1 MDKHKNADRHKI
13 YPGFRKFYD
22 KGLLKATYK
31 DIALKKEYQCSK
43 CGKKIKIDNYEK
55 MRKRSRLIQWLI
67 RCLVVGSVVMFRGDF
82 HDVFAKIFL
91 SYYKTQDPLFWLW
104 ETLFHIIIVIIP
116 ALAVMVVAVWLER
129 VIFLKRYC
137 AKLQKSG
144 TDPYPGEK
152 TE

>member
-1 MDKHKNADRHKI
+1 MKKVKCMANHKI
-13 YPGFRKFYD
+13 YPSYREFYD

-55 MRKRSRLIQWLI
+55 MRKRSRLIQLFI
-67 RCLVVGSVVMFRGDF
+67 RWLVVGSVGMFRGDF
-82 HDVFAKIFL
+82 HDAFSKIFL
-91 SYYKTQDPLFWLW
+91 SYYEVQYFWFRFW
-104 ETLFHIIIVIIP
+104 EITFLVIVVVIP
-116 ALAVMVVAVWLER
+116 SIAAMTVVLWLER

-144 TDPYPGEK
+144 TDPCVGKDVE
-152 TE
+152 

>member
-55 MRKRSRLIQWLI
+55 
-67 RCLVVGSVVMFRGDF
+67 
-82 HDVFAKIFL
+82 
-91 SYYKTQDPLFWLW
+91 
-104 ETLFHIIIVIIP
+104 
-116 ALAVMVVAVWLER
+116 
-129 VIFLKRYC
+129 
-137 AKLQKSG
+137 
-144 TDPYPGEK
+144 
-152 TE
+152 

>member
-55 MRKRSRLIQWLI
+55 MRKRSSYNGLY
-67 RCLVVGSVVMFRGDF
+67 VV
-82 HDVFAKIFL
+82 
-91 SYYKTQDPLFWLW
+91 WLW
-104 ETLFHIIIVIIP
+104 VL
-116 ALAVMVVAVWLER
+116 LLCLG
-129 VIFLKRYC
+129 VIFMMSLRKYF
-137 AKLQKSG
+137 
-144 TDPYPGEK
+144 
-152 TE
+152 

>member
-55 MRKRSRLIQWLI
+55 MRKRNIKINVFINEEEQI
-67 RCLVVGSVVMFRGDF
+67 RFKDKVKKLGLSQSAYIR
-82 HDVFAKIFL
+82 KIINE
-91 SYYKTQDPLFWLW
+91 DMDN
-104 ETLFHIIIVIIP
+104 VIHKDEITP
-116 ALAVMVVAVWLER
+116 ILEQIKALNYVCDYE
-129 VIFLKRYC
+129 
-137 AKLQKSG
+137 
-144 TDPYPGEK
+144 
-152 TE
+152 

>member
-104 ETLFHIIIVIIP
+104 ETVLCKT
-116 ALAVMVVAVWLER
+116 AE
-129 VIFLKRYC
+129 KRNRPLSRRKDGVKVLRLYSPR
-137 AKLQKSG
+137 SG
-144 TDPYPGEK
+144 RG
-152 TE
+152 